1 MAQNILVLGEKNKG
15 LIIPWCPNEDREK
28 VLGVFS
34 DKRNI
39 YILAQRADSA
49 TVYKYGYKTAYE
61 DISLMGAGLYGAVAI
76 FWALLASRAPH
87 TYPDGYIFNFCLS
100 AAAANAIFATIYTG
114 LSRKKE
120 YVLLDETTFSN
131 VGEARKFL
139 EGKGARENP
148 FAVLEDQG
156 F

>member
-1 MAQNILVLGEKNKG
+1 MTQNILVLGEKNKG

-49 TVYKYGYKTAYE
+49 AVYKYGYKTAY
-61 DISLMGAGLYGAVAI
+61 DGITLTSAGLFGAVASSLV
-76 FWALLASRAPH
+76 LLASRAPH
-87 TYPDGYIFNFCLS
+87 TYPAVYIFNACLS
-100 AAAANAIFATIYTG
+100 AAAVNAIFASIYTG

-120 YVLLDETTFSN
+120 YVLLDETTFPN